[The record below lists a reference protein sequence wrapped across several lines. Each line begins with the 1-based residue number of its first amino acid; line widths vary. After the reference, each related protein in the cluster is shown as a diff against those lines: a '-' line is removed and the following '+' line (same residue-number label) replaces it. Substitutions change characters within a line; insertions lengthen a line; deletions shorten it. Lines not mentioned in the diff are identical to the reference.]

1 MSLMQRALVQPLWRR
16 SVALLAIG
24 TLSLFAATGCGPKGN
39 KETAAAPA
47 ASPEAIAPS
56 PAASPAAA
64 GKAEGK
70 AEGKTAGLTAV
81 VSKTKAAVET
91 GDAAKAKTEFE
102 QFETAWKPIEDGIK
116 EKTPDA
122 YDAIEK
128 SMDEVSGQLSAAKL
142 DKTKAL
148 AALSAL
154 DSAIAKAK

>member
-1 MSLMQRALVQPLWRR
+1 MSLQRSTIQLLWQRGITLV
-16 SVALLAIG
+16 VVG
-24 TLSLFAATGCGPKGN
+24 TLGLFAATGCGPKEN

-47 ASPEAIAPS
+47 AAPEATAPS
-56 PAASPAAA
+56 PATSPAAGQAEA
-64 GKAEGK
+64 GAD
-70 AEGKTAGLTAV
+70 GKTAGLTAV